1 MAFPVR
7 EGWSWCPKMFNLK
20 YWGGVNWALCSTQ
33 SIAHLP
39 SFRELVPNTFFILS
53 RAISVPVITPIMFT
67 WKRALL
73 ASCKDEI
80 SIWQCYIYRVQGN
93 CFNQFAV
100 TEIRTSRDI
109 YRYDIGHCDLWRRK
123 NAQSGRRTSSTVK
136 CKKYLT
142 RDNKRNNWYFGNRPP
157 CTSATPCWCWFLH
170 CSPTGLCIPPE
181 THLRNINFYFK
192 QFKFQKQTLKYA
204 SHSSN
209 SLKMI
214 NG

>member
-39 SFRELVPNTFFILS
+39 SFRELLPNTFFILS

-80 SIWQCYIYRVQGN
+80 SIWQCYIYKVQGN

-142 RDNKRNNWYFGNRPP
+142 EIIKGIIGTLETDLHALPP
-157 CTSATPCWCWFLH
+157 PHVGVDS
-170 CSPTGLCIPPE
+170 CIVHQQVYAF
-181 THLRNINFYFK
+181 HLRHIC
-192 QFKFQKQTLKYA
+192 A
-204 SHSSN
+204 
-209 SLKMI
+209 I
-214 NG
+214 